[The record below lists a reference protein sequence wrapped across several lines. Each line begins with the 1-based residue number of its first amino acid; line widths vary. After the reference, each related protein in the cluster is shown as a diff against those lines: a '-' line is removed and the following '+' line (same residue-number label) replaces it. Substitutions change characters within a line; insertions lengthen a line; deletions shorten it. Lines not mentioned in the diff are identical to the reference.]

1 MNSVIATSPKHLGYC
16 CRSDNFDYFL
26 YKLDGLVYHLNHYSP
41 LLELDD
47 FILTTVREAR
57 MALLPSQEQSPQ
69 CRFLFPFNTKSVLR
83 FQYVLALYIYMISFS
98 STRVMYHLPQMGTL
112 II

>member
-47 FILTTVREAR
+47 FILTIVREAR
-57 MALLPSQEQSPQ
+57 MALLPLQEQSPQ
-69 CRFLFPFNTKSVLR
+69 CRFLFPF
-83 FQYVLALYIYMISFS
+83 
-98 STRVMYHLPQMGTL
+98 
-112 II
+112 

>member
-1 MNSVIATSPKHLGYC
+1 MATALLLLSFFAFHGTSGNHAKNTFNMFLIATHDGSPSPKHLGYC

-69 CRFLFPFNTKSVLR
+69 CRFLFLF
-83 FQYVLALYIYMISFS
+83 
-98 STRVMYHLPQMGTL
+98 
-112 II
+112 